1 MAQVSESG
9 SMANAENNVDEMI
22 GEIKII
28 EDKLSARQQYLLVC
42 IIMDL
47 KSIVL
52 LFKQQYLLVWYLT
65 LNVL

>member
-28 EDKLSARQQYLLVC
+28 EDKLSARQQYLLVG
-42 IIMDL
+42 IILDL
-47 KSIVL
+47 
-52 LFKQQYLLVWYLT
+52 
-65 LNVL
+65 